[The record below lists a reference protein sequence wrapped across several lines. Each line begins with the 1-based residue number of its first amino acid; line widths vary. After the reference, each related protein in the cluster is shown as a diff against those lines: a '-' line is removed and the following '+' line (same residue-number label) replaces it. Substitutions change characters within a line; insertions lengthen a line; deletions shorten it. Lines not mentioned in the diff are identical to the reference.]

1 MSDIETY
8 TAEVINPMRAFSEV
22 LCIRDYKGFIRNHV
36 YAALG
41 WNNGVHVVRDSE
53 RGDVLCL
60 ICLNVEDALV
70 PMGEEEKAVF
80 EYIKYRKEPK

>member
-22 LCIRDYKGFIRNHV
+22 RCIRYYEGFIRNHM

-41 WNNGVHVVRDSE
+41 WNDGVNVV
-53 RGDVLCL
+53 
-60 ICLNVEDALV
+60 
-70 PMGEEEKAVF
+70 
-80 EYIKYRKEPK
+80 